1 MGSQLLPFTPLQ
13 ANELNAK
20 ADTYYNKTYNDNT
33 LFEIIRTYLNIINL
47 SNYDTMVAA
56 ITSTFPSFKVE
67 TSTPTLRFV
76 VIESDGT
83 VAYDSKSSAVNTFP
97 NRNVPTSDFL
107 STGNYKIATPHGGRS
122 YYQIAMNRI
131 PQVNN
136 LTKYSSSTDKYTLYS
151 AMRVSPLLK
160 NPMGVLVMSQDI

>member
-1 MGSQLLPFTPLQ
+1 MSSQLPFTQSQ

-20 ADTYYNKTYNDNT
+20 ADTYYNKTYNNNT
-33 LFEIIRTYLNIINL
+33 LFDIIKTYLNSINL

-56 ITSTFPSFKVE
+56 ITHTFPSFKVE

-83 VAYDSKSSAVNTFP
+83 VAYDSKSSAVNAFA
-97 NRNVPTSDFL
+97 NRNVPTLNFL
-107 STGNYKIATPHGGRS
+107 TTGNYLIAMPHGGRN
-122 YYQIAMNRI
+122 YYEIAMTRI

-136 LTKYSSSTDKYTLYS
+136 SSKFSFSTDKYTLYS

-160 NPMGVLVMSQDI
+160 NPVGVLVMSQDL